1 MIVKNCKDTIK
12 EFRSMRGQTTSAPKT
27 INVPP
32 TRNRRQSTPYESFI
46 RKYNDLADSVD
57 SLTTRD
63 LVYYFREIAQENG
76 YKYVISNI
84 KKDMHIMKVLR
95 ENYSNKEICVMIEFL
110 YESEQDYLA
119 KDRLSPNLLASQWV
133 NTIYADSQLWLND
146 EYTIKSKKKFKST
159 EWDKKDSETTKIGE
173 WD

>member
-1 MIVKNCKDTIK
+1 
-12 EFRSMRGQTTSAPKT
+12 MRGQTTSSPKT
-27 INVPP
+27 INASP

-63 LVYYFREIAQENG
+63 LVYYFREIAQDNG

-146 EYTIKSKKKFKST
+146 EYIIKSKKKFKST